1 MKASL
6 YNPVTGTLVSYYFS
20 KEMTVEEAFPLIID
34 MPIEKY
40 IDGITYEEIDE
51 SHIIQDGDVIY
62 PVIKT
67 DQSSL

>member
-1 MKASL
+1 MKASI
-6 YNPVTGTLVSYYFS
+6 YNPTTDELVLYYFLS
-20 KEMTVEEAFPLIID
+20 DMTVEEACALIID

-40 IDGITYEEIDE
+40 VDGITYEEIDE